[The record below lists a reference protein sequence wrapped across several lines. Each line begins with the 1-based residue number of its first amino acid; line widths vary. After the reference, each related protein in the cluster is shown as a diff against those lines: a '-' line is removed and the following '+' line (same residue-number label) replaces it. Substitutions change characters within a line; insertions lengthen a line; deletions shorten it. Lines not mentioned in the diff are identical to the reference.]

1 MSLIERQRARCFS
14 KASVLVRP
22 ESDVQVAFRRARV
35 MTSPALMIASGAA
48 LTGGGRQVGALLIAD
63 LKTSPNNCEILAFN
77 EAPGAQLI
85 EEGDAREPLAH

>member
-1 MSLIERQRARCFS
+1 
-14 KASVLVRP
+14 
-22 ESDVQVAFRRARV
+22 
-35 MTSPALMIASGAA
+35 MIASGAA

-77 EAPGAQLI
+77 EAQGAQLI

>member
-1 MSLIERQRARCFS
+1 LANAAIA
-14 KASVLVRP
+14 AS
-22 ESDVQVAFRRARV
+22 RV
-35 MTSPALMIASGAA
+35 
-48 LTGGGRQVGALLIAD
+48 VLIAG